1 MVKNQKKQPNKF
13 LILISIGLEMG
24 ITIYLFI
31 KLGKWLDTKYPQD
44 FKLYSML
51 GTIFGVA
58 ISLYLVNKKLQKLN
72 P

>member
-1 MVKNQKKQPNKF
+1 MVKNPKKQPNKF
-13 LILISIGLEMG
+13 LTLISIGLEMG
-24 ITIYLFI
+24 ITIYFFI